1 MVSISLGL
9 GLGSSGGPVD
19 PPPIPG
25 FVYLTENSG
34 AASCYGFGTARYR
47 YVG

>member
-25 FVYLTENSG
+25 FVYLTENSVYLLDEDG
-34 AASCYGFGTARYR
+34 AYLLEAE
-47 YVG
+47 